1 MDEIII
7 KDICINENSIIISF
21 DGLKRIDAWLENNN
35 RHCPNIFYINVD
47 NDNKCI
53 LLEYQ
58 NLYNFIKRFPG
69 QVFKLS
75 LCTKIKRINYKIAKI
90 IKNQCINDVLIIA
103 EKNGLFFSKSKAS
116 LKNKL
121 LVEYFTDIQHENKS
135 VFENIDKLPINTL
148 NIGTCF
154 SRSIFK
160 SDEYFNPTY
169 KKYFNI
175 KKTIFH
181 NSFISIFSDE
191 IKYDYSKIE
200 DLKTGD
206 AGNYIGMEFK
216 KDIEN
221 LFIDNDFQLVIVDN
235 YIDAT
240 SPIVKYNNN
249 SYLTY
254 NKYLSESIFK
264 RFFSSC
270 EIIYPGSKK
279 HLELYKKSII
289 DFNKIL
295 SKYNIENIVL
305 VGGRLSKFKI
315 DEQINQIYMWDD
327 KIDWIL
333 DVNKNWDEVDKI
345 FLEEIP
351 NSVYIDKRKTFW
363 KSDIHSP
370 IIGGASPSH
379 YQSEYY
385 KELFEDILKF
395 LNGDI
400 L

>member
-1 MDEIII
+1 MDEVII
-7 KDICINENSIIISF
+7 KNVCVNKDSIVIFF
-21 DGLKRIDAWLENNN
+21 DSSERIEAWLENNN
-35 RHCPNIFYINVD
+35 KHDPNILYINVD

-53 LLEYQ
+53 LLKYQ
-58 NLYNFIKRFPG
+58 NLCSFIERFSG
-69 QVFKLS
+69 QVFRLS
-75 LCTKIKRINYKIAKI
+75 LCTATKRMHYKVAKD
-90 IKNQCINDVLIIA
+90 IKNQWINNILLVVR
-103 EKNGLFFSKSKAS
+103 EEFFFSKSKPVHKNN
-116 LKNKL
+116 LLTEHFIDIQHKNKL
-121 LVEYFTDIQHENKS
+121 I
-135 VFENIDKLPINTL
+135 FENIDKLPIDTL
-148 NIGTCF
+148 SIGTCF
-154 SRSIFK
+154 SRSIFR
-160 SDEYFNPTY
+160 SDEYFNPIY

-206 AGNYIGMEFK
+206 AGKYVGIEFK
-216 KDIEN
+216 KNIEN
-221 LFIDNDFQLVIVDN
+221 LLINNDFQLIIVDN

-240 SPIVKYNNN
+240 SPIIKYKDN

-254 NKYLSESIFK
+254 NKYMSESIFK

-289 DFNKIL
+289 AFNNML
-295 SKYNIENIVL
+295 STYDIKNVVL
-305 VGGRLSKFKI
+305 IGGRLSKFKT
-315 DEQINQIYMWDD
+315 DEETDRTYKWND
-327 KIDWIL
+327 KMEWIL
-333 DVNKNWDEVDKI
+333 SVNDNWDKVDKI
-345 FLEEIP
+345 FLEVMP
-351 NSVYIDKRKTFW
+351 NSIYIDKRKTFW

-379 YQSEYY
+379 YQSGYY

-395 LNGDI
+395 LSKDF